1 MCNALVAVR
10 SQVALAP
17 CLHARPI
24 KAMYYGRP
32 ECLVSDAASSLYAF
46 RTYPLSAWLPG
57 NAIMTTGTLEA
68 PNFRSSR
75 IKKFLSSDTYTPSS
89 CYRTVSRRTELSS
102 RISLMDEQ
110 SNPWRLL
117 HRQDE
122 MSPYRCIKRRGRCEL
137 SPATNRLPLE

>member
-1 MCNALVAVR
+1 MR
-10 SQVALAP
+10 SQVACAP

-24 KAMYYGRP
+24 KAMYYGYP
-32 ECLVSDAASSLYAF
+32 KCLVSDAASTLDAF
-46 RTYPLSAWLPG
+46 RSYPLSAWLPG

-102 RISLMDEQ
+102 CIFLMDEQ
-110 SNPWRLL
+110 SNPWWLL
-117 HRQDE
+117 HHQDKI
-122 MSPYRCIKRRGRCEL
+122 SPYRCIKRRGRCER